1 MALNVHNF
9 QPGAALHQSI
19 VAVLHSRGITYQQMI
34 ADLGL
39 QFHQARAATLG
50 VSQGATG
57 KKHLGQILDFVGI
70 EDVAVLFAMR
80 MERDLADLKRGMAA

>member
-19 VAVLHSRGITYQQMI
+19 IAVLHSRGITYQQMI
-34 ADLGL
+34 GELGL
-39 QFHQARAATLG
+39 RHDQARAATLG
-50 VSQGATG
+50 LSQGASG
-57 KKHLGQILDFVGI
+57 KKYLGQILDFAGI
-70 EDVAVLFAMR
+70 NDVAVLFAMR